1 MTLRYI
7 FHSGFLL
14 ETDRSILVFDYWMD
28 PANVMHEYLHTS
40 KMVYVFASHFH
51 EDHFTKEIFNW
62 KESFQHITYILSK
75 DILKRRR
82 AQKYDADVW
91 MAKGSVW
98 EDENIK
104 VTATGS
110 NDSGVSWIVETEGKT
125 IFHAG
130 DLCNWYA
137 RFLTDGAPEG
147 EPMEQREQNRARSVS
162 AESRQRKTNCQIYSE
177 EFDEYINPVAEEK
190 RFLGELK
197 DIKKVAEEFDL
208 VMFPV
213 DGRIG
218 NGYTLGGRQFIERFK
233 VDMFVPMHFVTS
245 GFESAW
251 RMEPFCQEKD
261 IPFWCIKKEG
271 DYIQIE

>member
-14 ETDRSILVFDYWMD
+14 ETEHCILVFDYWLD
-28 PANVMHEYLHTS
+28 PANVMPDYLDTQ
-40 KMVYVFASHFH
+40 KPIYVFASHFH
-51 EDHFTKEIFNW
+51 EDHFTKAIFCW
-62 KESFQHITYILSK
+62 KTYKSNVIYILSK
-75 DILKRRR
+75 DILRRRR
-82 AQKYDADVW
+82 ATKEDADVW

-98 EDENIK
+98 ADENLA

-110 NDSGVSWIVETEGKT
+110 NDSGVSWIVDVDGKRV
-125 IFHAG
+125 FHAG

-137 RFLTDGAPEG
+137 RFLADSTTED
-147 EPMEQREQNRARSVS
+147 
-162 AESRQRKTNCQIYSE
+162 TIYSE
-177 EFDEYINPVAEEK
+177 EFGWINPVVEEK

-197 DIKKVAEEFDL
+197 DIKKVSDHFDL

-218 NGYTLGGRQFIERFK
+218 NGYTLGGRQFIERFQ
-233 VDMFVPMHFVTS
+233 VRLFVPMHFAAS

-251 RMEPFCQEKD
+251 RMEPFCQEKN
-261 IPFWCIKKEG
+261 IPFWPIRKEG
-271 DYIQIE
+271 ESLIL